1 MPIYFRDDGFESTAS
16 VASVQSAGVII
27 NAPGVGKS
35 IYLLGAL
42 CQLDNRFSETNA
54 NGNLIVVCGDGGG
67 SDFPATIKVKENTAV
82 YAIGVTPATL
92 FYYIDDV

>member
-1 MPIYFRDDGFESTAS
+1 MARYYREDGFESTAS
-16 VASVQSAGVII
+16 IANVQTSGVII
-27 NAPGVGKS
+27 AAPGVGKS
-35 IYLLGAL
+35 IYLLGAS

-54 NGNLIVVCGDGGG
+54 SGNLIVVCGDGG
-67 SDFPATIKVKENTAV
+67 SADFPGTIKVKENTAV